1 MIQAGLV
8 AAYWEVED
16 REAWRGPASL
26 DPLLRDLFD
35 RQEEGLYEHLRD
47 WGVVPV
53 RRHHLLPAARGVL
66 GVLLGTFYPETWRLL
81 LQGLASR
88 REVPLQTPRG
98 EVRLRRVALDP
109 RHHPHLGQLDEEA
122 FYRPRPL
129 VEPVTL
135 RTWSPLRA
143 PRGILGALGDLQEEL
158 AERFDHPDLL
168 PQKLL
173 GDWTLRQVRLRRD
186 PQGDLRG
193 AFELTGSHPYAWV
206 LLEAARMRGLG
217 EGLEEGLGALDT
229 PLPPRRRNES

>member
-129 VEPVTL
+129 MEPVTL
-135 RTWSPLRA
+135 RTWSPPSGPPGDPGGPGGPAGGTGGAVRPPGSAPPEAPGGLDPPAGSVASGSPGGPERSVRA
-143 PRGILGALGDLQEEL
+143 DGVPPLCLGPVGGGPHAGAGRGSGGGVGGPGYPPSPKEE
-158 AERFDHPDLL
+158 E
-168 PQKLL
+168 
-173 GDWTLRQVRLRRD
+173 
-186 PQGDLRG
+186 
-193 AFELTGSHPYAWV
+193 
-206 LLEAARMRGLG
+206 
-217 EGLEEGLGALDT
+217 
-229 PLPPRRRNES
+229 